1 MGAKNTRGRGCRQIF
16 RAKGL
21 QSGGKCGIIGLR
33 RCDGTGRRARLKR
46 RQLPL
51 SSTRIHDRKS
61 LEEPSC
67 FGNPERLSFFEGA
80 SVADRLT
87 RESIRT
93 HFPTK
98 KHLCRCGGIGRRPGF
113 KIQCP
118 QGRAG
123 STPATGTIRE
133 WARCKTT
140 SHKRKSQLA
149 PKGVGWLSPLR

>member
-1 MGAKNTRGRGCRQIF
+1 MRDKRALAFPAPAWYNKPRICR
-16 RAKGL
+16 RD
-21 QSGGKCGIIGLR
+21 GI
-33 RCDGTGRRARLKR
+33 GRRDGLKR

-51 SSTRIHDRKS
+51 SSAKINDRKS
-61 LEEPSC
+61 LEESGC

-133 WARCKTT
+133 
-140 SHKRKSQLA
+140 SRKPCSMGAFGIFIFNSGDEL
-149 PKGVGWLSPLR
+149 